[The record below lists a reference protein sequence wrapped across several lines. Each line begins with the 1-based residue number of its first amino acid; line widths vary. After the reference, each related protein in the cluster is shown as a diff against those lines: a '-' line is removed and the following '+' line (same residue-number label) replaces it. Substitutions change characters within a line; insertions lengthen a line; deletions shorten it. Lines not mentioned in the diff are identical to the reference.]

1 MKLSNKCNFP
11 GVGRPLRYPTEPD
24 DKLLKWILVLRDL
37 HFHVSVMS
45 LQKKAKSV
53 NLMVRPLMQAE
64 AGLENSDGFGNSL
77 PLFDAFTAHLNE
89 SQSLIIGK

>member
-1 MKLSNKCNFP
+1 
-11 GVGRPLRYPTEPD
+11 
-24 DKLLKWILVLRDL
+24 
-37 HFHVSVMS
+37 
-45 LQKKAKSV
+45 
-53 NLMVRPLMQAE
+53 MQAE

>member
-11 GVGRPLRYPTEPD
+11 GAGRPLSYPTEPD
-24 DKLLKWILVLRDL
+24 DKVLKWILVLRDL
-37 HFHVSVMS
+37 HFQVSVMS

-53 NLMVRPLMQAE
+53 NLIVRPLMQAE
-64 AGLENSDGFGNSL
+64 AGLENSDGFGHSS
-77 PLFDAFTAHLNE
+77 PTFDAFTAHLNE

>member
-24 DKLLKWILVLRDL
+24 DKLLKWILVRRDL

-53 NLMVRPLMQAE
+53 NLIVRPLMQAE
-64 AGLENSDGFGNSL
+64 VGLENSDGFGNSS
-77 PLFDAFTAHLNE
+77 PTFDAFTAHLNE
-89 SQSLIIGK
+89 SQGLIIGK